1 MASVIDICNLAL
13 AHIGDRA
20 NITSIDPP
28 EGSAQAEHCARFY
41 PMARDVLLNMHPWSF
56 AVKRAVLADIS
67 ATVIPPAK
75 WQYSYTAPGDFMK
88 ILGVYDPN
96 AMYDENKAEYEFEL
110 SADSSG
116 TRVIYANPE
125 DAVVRYVAYVTDA
138 ARFPPIFTEGLAW
151 LLASYLAGPVIKGT
165 EGMRVSGEA
174 LKMALS
180 YVERARVEDA
190 NQRNRSSVRRD
201 TRHSPSWIANRG
213 SLWPYED
220 DPWYPDGQ

>member
-20 NITSIDPP
+20 NVTSIDPP

-56 AVKRAVLADIS
+56 ATKRAVLADIS

-110 SADSSG
+110 GSDSSG

-165 EGMRVSGEA
+165 EGMKVSGEA

-190 NQRNRSSVRRD
+190 NQRNRASVRRD

>member
-20 NITSIDPP
+20 NVTSIDPP

-56 AVKRAVLADIS
+56 ATKRAVLADIS
-67 ATVIPPAK
+67 ATIVPPAK

-190 NQRNRSSVRRD
+190 NQRNRLSVRRD
-201 TRHSPSWIANRG
+201 TRHSPSWIA
-213 SLWPYED
+213 

>member
-20 NITSIDPP
+20 NVTSIDPP

-41 PMARDVLLNMHPWSF
+41 PMARDVMLNMHPWSF
-56 AVKRAVLADIS
+56 ATKRAVLADIS
-67 ATVIPPAK
+67 ATIVPPAK

-190 NQRNRSSVRRD
+190 NQRNRASVRRD

>member
-20 NITSIDPP
+20 NVTSIDPP

-56 AVKRAVLADIS
+56 ATKRAVLADIS

-190 NQRNRSSVRRD
+190 NQRNRASVRRD